1 MTESYTG
8 TVPIITGHSWV
19 SFWRKGWVL
28 PWLDRSIMASAP
40 MFTAL
45 ITFCISTL

>member
-1 MTESYTG
+1 MTLSYTG

-28 PWLDRSIMASAP
+28 PWLDRSMMASP
-40 MFTAL
+40 PILTAES
-45 ITFCISTL
+45 TFCISTS